1 MSRSTGRV
9 INGGRTR
16 SEEVATRPSPDPSWS
31 SIAAT
36 IGVRDH
42 DEIAGVTDAQ
52 IDGMLINNPK
62 TLFDHT
68 DAY

>member
-9 INGGRTR
+9 INVGRTR
-16 SEEVATRPSPDPSWS
+16 SEGVATRPSPEPSWS
-31 SIAAT
+31 SIGA
-36 IGVRDH
+36 VDH
-42 DEIAGVTDAQ
+42 DETAGVTDAQ
-52 IDGMLINNPK
+52 IDDMLINNPK

>member
-9 INGGRTR
+9 ISGGQTC
-16 SEEVATRPSPDPSWS
+16 SKGLAIRPSPAPSWS
-31 SIAAT
+31 P
-36 IGVRDH
+36 IGAVDH
-42 DEIAGVTDAQ
+42 DETAGVTDAQ
-52 IDGMLINNPK
+52 IDDMLINNPK